1 MKKKVVKAHKGMA
14 HVPLKS
20 KSTGTKRRVIG
31 LPQQFKGAASRRR
44 APMPQAPAPVVGQRR
59 AMKEPR
65 LVTQPKPAVV
75 RTPPKQSDAGGGR
88 GRGVRPVRELPNK
101 GRKIIRRT

>member
-1 MKKKVVKAHKGMA
+1 MKKKVVKAHAGMA
-14 HVPLKS
+14 HIPKA

-31 LPQQFKGAASRRR
+31 LPQQFKGTASRRR

>member
-1 MKKKVVKAHKGMA
+1 MKKKVVKAHRGMA

-20 KSTGTKRRVIG
+20 KSTGTKRKVIG

-44 APMPQAPAPVVGQRR
+44 TPMPQTPAPVRR
-59 AMKEPR
+59 TPVMQEPK
-65 LVTQPKPAVV
+65 VMMPPKPVV
-75 RTPPKQSDAGGGR
+75 RPPPKQSDAGGGGR

-101 GRKIIRRT
+101 GRRILRRT